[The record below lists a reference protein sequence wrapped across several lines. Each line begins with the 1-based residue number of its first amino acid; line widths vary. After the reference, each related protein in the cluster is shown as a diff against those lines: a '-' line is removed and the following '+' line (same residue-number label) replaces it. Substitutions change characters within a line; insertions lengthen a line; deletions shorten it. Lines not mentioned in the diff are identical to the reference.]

1 MITSLNI
8 SEDTRKILDAMDN
21 GIILTDP
28 ETFVTYVN
36 PAFLKFAGLKEEQLV
51 GKLLRSVRSH
61 SQLHVALE
69 NKEPIYNKRRVQ
81 DGVESFS
88 SLIPL
93 IENGELIGGLCVV
106 KEVDV
111 LKNLID
117 EMAELRRKERYYG
130 EAENSNFTRYMF
142 DKVVGRNGGL
152 KELIQT
158 AQKIAVS
165 EGSILITGESGVGKE
180 VLAQSIH
187 NSSNRSKGPFIAV
200 NCSAIPEALW
210 ESEFFGYATG
220 AFTGA
225 KKEGKMG
232 LFELAQGGTLFL
244 DEVGEIPLTLQSKLL
259 RVLEEGK
266 IRKVGSEKEV
276 STDVR
281 IIAATNKDL
290 RQLVADGE
298 FRLDLYYRIAV
309 FPIEIPPLR
318 ERRQDIPEFVY
329 SILEDFNRTARKH
342 VRISQAAIE
351 VLQNYDWPGNV
362 RELKNVMEFTC
373 SFQDDEKLIVPSD
386 LPKHIAAGSYELKM
400 GATLKELVSQYEKT
414 IVNNYLEQM
423 GDSLAAK
430 KEIAKMLGISLAT
443 LYNIVKDSK

>member
-1 MITSLNI
+1 MERKFSV
-8 SEDTRKILDAMDN
+8 SEDTKKILDAMDN

-28 ETFVTYVN
+28 DTVVIYVN
-36 PAFLKFAGLKEEQLV
+36 PAYLKFTGLKEEQIV

-61 SQLHVALE
+61 SYLHVAME
-69 NKEPIYNKRRVQ
+69 SKEPIYNKRRLQ
-81 DGVESFS
+81 DGVESFT

-93 IENGELIGGLCVV
+93 IEDNVLVGGLCVV
-106 KEVDV
+106 KEADV
-111 LKNLID
+111 LERLIN
-117 EMAELRRKERYYG
+117 EVAEIRRKERYYG
-130 EAENSNFTRYMF
+130 EAGNSNFTRYQFEM
-142 DKVVGRNGGL
+142 VAGRNGGL
-152 KELIQT
+152 KDLVRT
-158 AQKIAVS
+158 AQRISTS

-187 NSSNRSKGPFIAV
+187 NYSNRKDGPFIAV
-200 NCSAIPEALW
+200 NCSAVPEALW
-210 ESEFFGYATG
+210 ESEFFGYASG

-244 DEVGEIPLTLQSKLL
+244 DEVGEIPQALQSKLL

-276 STDVR
+276 PVNVR

-290 RQLVADGE
+290 RRQVENGE

-309 FPIEIPPLR
+309 FPMEIPPLR
-318 ERRQDIPEFVY
+318 ERRQDIPEFIY
-329 SILEDFNRTARKH
+329 STLEEYNRTAHKH
-342 VRISQAAIE
+342 IRISQAAIE
-351 VLQNYDWPGNV
+351 ALQNYNWPGNV

-373 SFQDDEKLIVPSD
+373 SFQDDEKLITPDD
-386 LPKHIAAGSYELKM
+386 LPKHISAGAYDLKM

-414 IVNNYLEQM
+414 IVNNYIEQF

-430 KEIAKMLGISLAT
+430 KEIARMLGISLAT
-443 LYNIVKDSK
+443 LYNITKDSK